1 MRSEG
6 ILNAI
11 GNIDDELIEAA
22 QPPARAKKRGGL
34 KWAAAAACL
43 AAVLVGGFTLYSRTT
58 VPNTSDLPVL
68 DLTPR
73 DIGLFGYGFEGY
85 VAYDISELATANPWT
100 EQTRLKTLPVFRN
113 PVDYDRAG
121 APKSPLSDE
130 VMEFMKTRLLETAE
144 RLGLENVQATDN
156 APSQEEID
164 AVTEKFASV
173 GEKVPEGYFEPT
185 EVVAEQ
191 DGVKLTVGADLEVC
205 IYFDPAVT
213 LPEEIR
219 FSYNGTYEE
228 TRAAAEYL
236 LEQYRDLLG
245 MEKPQ
250 VSITGGDY
258 TYDGEQMFGIE
269 FFDAAGDK
277 TRQILNYNFNTAS
290 FFCDDEGKLWII
302 RLSQPDLS
310 QKVGDYPIISLKE
323 ARELLCAGY
332 YTTTVPNAL
341 GQEHIA
347 PRGEEQIARVELIYR
362 DSCQDE
368 YFMPW
373 YRFYVEMPDMV
384 RDNGL
389 KTFGAYYVPAVPG
402 ELLTGMPVWKGQF
415 N

>member
-1 MRSEG
+1 MKSER
-6 ILNAI
+6 ILNAM

-22 QPPARAKKRGGL
+22 QPPVRTKKRNGL
-34 KWAAAAACL
+34 RWTAAAACL
-43 AAVLVGGFTLYSRTT
+43 AAVLIGGFTLYSRTT
-58 VPNTSDLPVL
+58 VPNTSDLPML
-68 DLTPR
+68 DITPKEEAAA
-73 DIGLFGYGFEGY
+73 FGFEGY
-85 VAYDISELATANPWT
+85 MAYDISELSSANPWT
-100 EQTRLKTLPVFRN
+100 EDDKLKTLPVYQN
-113 PVDYDRAG
+113 PVEYDRAG
-121 APKSPLSDE
+121 APSAPVSAE
-130 VMEFMKTRLLETAE
+130 TMESMKARLLEAAE
-144 RLGLENVQATDN
+144 RLGLENVQVTDN

-191 DGVKLTVGADLEVC
+191 DGVKLSVGADQMVE
-205 IYFDPAVT
+205 IWFDPAVT
-213 LPEEIR
+213 LPEEVR

-258 TYDGEQMFGIE
+258 TYDGEQMFGVG

-277 TRQILNYNFNTAS
+277 TQQIINYNFNTAS
-290 FFCDDEGKLWII
+290 FFCNDEGKLWII
-302 RLSQPDLS
+302 RLSHPDLS

-347 PRGEEQIARVELIYR
+347 PRGEEQIAKVELIYR

-373 YRFYVEMPDMV
+373 YRFYVEVPDMAQ
-384 RDNGL
+384 DNGL
-389 KTFGAYYVPAVPG
+389 KTFGAYYVPAVSG
-402 ELLTGMPVWKGQF
+402 EFLTGMPVWEGQF